1 MTSVWLAVY
10 IFYAI
15 FPLGRIWKTGEKY
28 KVKLV
33 YEGIIFWD
41 SGYQCSNMP
50 PGMGYFFVN
59 CRGIQHV
66 QDLSHRW
73 LGNPLAITCRDS

>member
-1 MTSVWLAVY
+1 MASVWLAVY

-15 FPLGRIWKTGEKY
+15 FLLGRIWKTGKKY

-33 YEGIIFWD
+33 YQGIIFWD

-59 CRGIQHV
+59 CRGIPSGAV
-66 QDLSHRW
+66 LVTWDLQQMEF
-73 LGNPLAITCRDS
+73 